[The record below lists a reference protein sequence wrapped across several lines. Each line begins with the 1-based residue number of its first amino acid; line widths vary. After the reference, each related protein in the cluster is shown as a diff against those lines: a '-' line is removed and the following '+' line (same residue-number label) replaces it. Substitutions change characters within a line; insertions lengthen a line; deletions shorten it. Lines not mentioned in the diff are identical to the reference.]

1 MIMKRGD
8 ASIVA
13 TVLLIVSA
21 IAIALMVTTFSKQ
34 TGEQVSEKIITMG
47 SSVECADVRISVT
60 DFDGDRTVTLRNRG
74 TLGIEKAVARIYSDK
89 IATENLVF
97 GAVGEGTKCSGSGIV
112 NNKLMPNGQDSIC
125 RFGSGEISGDIYKI
139 EIIPII
145 ETEDGELGCE
155 DRITTW
161 TN

>member
-47 SSVECADVRISVT
+47 SSVECADVRLSIDV
-60 DFDGDRTVTLRNRG
+60 DKNDKRKFIFENRG
-74 TLGIEKAVARIYSDK
+74 TLGVDKFFLRIYADRIFIPFEKGSD
-89 IATENLVF
+89 F
-97 GAVGEGTKCSGSGIV
+97 SGCGNARLLPQQECIITITGFDTDA
-112 NNKLMPNGQDSIC
+112 M
-125 RFGSGEISGDIYKI
+125 YKT

-145 ETEDGELGCE
+145 KTEDGELGCE
-155 DRITTW
+155 ERITTW
-161 TN
+161 TK

>member
-97 GAVGEGTKCSGSGIV
+97 GSVGEGTKCSGDGII
-112 NNKLMPNGQDSIC
+112 NNKLMPNGKDSTC
-125 RFGSGEISGDIYKI
+125 TFGSGEISGERYKI

-145 ETEDGELGCE
+145 KIDDEEMGCE
-155 DRITTW
+155 DRISTW
-161 TN
+161 GN